1 MLPADHAQCSQA
13 KEESDVRK
21 WLKSG
26 MPVGMTPVK
35 ARPAAAA
42 AAAAADAEARSARP
56 AAPTTG
62 GDDRIASPRISR
74 ALFMEVQATL
84 TAKVQQVMHRGLGR
98 TALRDLHRDGLGLPA
113 AHLGLQVAQLEQQ
126 VRSLHS
132 EPMALRPQVLNPRRR
147 RRRHRTHAHTPPPPP
162 LPRAWLHPAHRCIGV
177 MLHVMP
183 SAGRGERRRRAVR
196 RDGAAAA

>member
-62 GDDRIASPRISR
+62 GDDRVASPRISR

-98 TALRDLHRDGLGLPA
+98 TALRDLHRDGLG
-113 AHLGLQVAQLEQQ
+113 
-126 VRSLHS
+126 
-132 EPMALRPQVLNPRRR
+132 
-147 RRRHRTHAHTPPPPP
+147 P
-162 LPRAWLHPAHRCIGV
+162 LPRTWACRSHSSSSKCGLFTPNRWHYARKY
-177 MLHVMP
+177 
-183 SAGRGERRRRAVR
+183 
-196 RDGAAAA
+196 